1 MEIRIF
7 DTENLAAGYVA
18 DTVEALLRE
27 KPEAVLCLA
36 AGHTS
41 LPVFDELAQRALD
54 FSLTHIIGLDDW
66 LGVGPDTDG
75 SCAAFLR
82 RNFFSRVNL
91 RTENIRLFNALT
103 QDPEAECAA
112 MERQIADWGGL
123 DYLLLGMGM
132 NGHLALNE
140 PGDSFARRAHVTS
153 LSDTTRQ
160 VAPKY
165 FPAGMP
171 AITQGITLG
180 IADFMEARC
189 VHLAVFGSHKAPMVA
204 RLLAEDPSEELPAT
218 ALKTLLQAQ
227 LLLDHAALDGAAC
240 V

>member
-1 MEIRIF
+1 MDIKTF
-7 DTENLAAGYVA
+7 DTAALAAGYAA

-27 KPEAVLCLA
+27 KPDAVLCLA

-41 LPVFDELAQRALD
+41 LPVFDELARRGLD
-54 FSLTHIIGLDDW
+54 FSLARVIGLDDW

-75 SCAAFLR
+75 SCAAFLGH
-82 RNFFSRVNL
+82 NFFSRVNL
-91 RTENIRLFNALT
+91 KPENIRLFNALAP
-103 QDPEAECAA
+103 DPEAECAA
-112 MERQIADWGGL
+112 MERQLADWGGL

-140 PGDSFARRAHVTS
+140 PGDSFARRAHVVP
-153 LSDTTRQ
+153 LADTTKQ

-171 AITQGITLG
+171 PITQGITLG

-189 VHLAVFGSHKAPMVA
+189 IQLAVFGAHKAPVVA
-204 RLLAEDPSEELPAT
+204 RLLAQAPSEDLPAT
-218 ALKTLLQAQ
+218 ALKALPQAQ
-227 LLLDHAALDGAAC
+227 LLLDRAALDGTPEE
-240 V
+240 